1 MNKNFKNFS
10 VLSVVLGAIKTGK
23 TKENGRPYAVT
34 NATLPMGEGKPAMPI
49 KIVLLGDLAN
59 AKPVKEGN
67 TLTCMGKLLYEQK
80 EDGSGMLVL
89 RPYEF
94 QEAVDRPR
102 NFVKLTLRVGTDPEP
117 RYSEAGT
124 FWARLRAALGQGKDS
139 EGNWKPSAWFTV
151 KGFARD
157 GDESIPQA
165 LSVLSKG
172 SLVTVSGRLGYELS
186 QDGQKDYYSLY
197 ASKVESYINED
208 EEPETFAEPG
218 LDQEPVLD

>member
-1 MNKNFKNFS
+1 MVQARWCCGLMSFRR
-10 VLSVVLGAIKTGK
+10 L
-23 TKENGRPYAVT
+23 
-34 NATLPMGEGKPAMPI
+34 
-49 KIVLLGDLAN
+49 
-59 AKPVKEGN
+59 
-67 TLTCMGKLLYEQK
+67 
-80 EDGSGMLVL
+80 
-89 RPYEF
+89 
-94 QEAVDRPR
+94 VDRPR

-124 FWARLRAALGQGKDS
+124 FWARLRAALGQGKDL

-157 GDESIPQA
+157 GDGIHSTGFKRI
-165 LSVLSKG
+165 SKG

-197 ASKVESYINED
+197 ASKVESFINEE
-208 EEPETFAEPG
+208 EEPEPFAEPG